1 MALGRP
7 KLELRAD
14 GPFVGDPDRAHSQ
27 YPGDAVSRPFPDFPP
42 LATFY
47 YPVHDGIVLPTIGVG
62 GASPRAGWH
71 VATHLWAGCHG

>member
-14 GPFVGDPDRAHSQ
+14 GPFVGDPDRVHSQ
-27 YPGDAVSRPFPDFPP
+27 YLGNAVSRPFPDFPP

-47 YPVHDGIVLPTIGVG
+47 DPVHDCIVLPTIGAEG
-62 GASPRAGWH
+62 PAREPDGM
-71 VATHLWAGCHG
+71 